1 MFAAHTYKTTL
12 EEIMKTLH
20 KGKFRSFTTAALLCA
35 GLCLAFASVPAVRAK
50 GSISAADLPP
60 VCENIEAPAGNK
72 LAFRVYAVGV
82 QRYRWNGAS
91 GDFVEPV
98 ATLYA
103 DPKYNVKVGTHYA
116 GPTWESI
123 LGGKVVATRVE
134 SCSPDPASIPWLLL
148 RATSTEGVF
157 GPVTYIQRVNTKG
170 GLAPTAPGASTGVI
184 AEIPYT
190 TEYYF
195 YRSGN

>member
-1 MFAAHTYKTTL
+1 
-12 EEIMKTLH
+12 MKTLH
-20 KGKFRSFTTAALLCA
+20 KGKFRSGAVAALLCA
-35 GLCLAFASVPAVRAK
+35 GLCLASASVLAVRAK
-50 GSISAADLPP
+50 GDNGAPDLPP
-60 VCENIEAPAGNK
+60 ACENIEAPAGNK

-82 QRYRWNGAS
+82 QRYRWNGATW
-91 GDFVEPV
+91 DFVEPV

-103 DPKYNVKVGTHYA
+103 DAKYNVKVGIHYA

-123 LGGKVVATRVE
+123 LGGKVVATRVDG
-134 SCSPDPASIPWLLL
+134 CSPDPASIPWLLL
-148 RATSTEGVF
+148 RATSADGVL
-157 GPVTYIQRVNTKG
+157 GSVTFIQRVNTKG
-170 GLAPTAPGASTGVI
+170 GLAPTAPGASTGVM

>member
-1 MFAAHTYKTTL
+1 MYRKKIKL
-12 EEIMKTLH
+12 VIGLI
-20 KGKFRSFTTAALLCA
+20 ALLTVA
-35 GLCLAFASVPAVRAK
+35 GVSLAATPTAMAGNSKRMP
-50 GSISAADLPP
+50 DLPSP
-60 VCENIEAPAGNK
+60 VCDSIQVPHGNK
-72 LAFRVYAVGV
+72 VAFHVYAVGV

-91 GDFVEPV
+91 WDFVEPV

-103 DPKYNVKVGTHYA
+103 DAKYNVKVGIHFA

-123 LGGKVVATRVE
+123 LGGKVVATRVDG
-134 SCSPDPASIPWLLL
+134 CSPDPASIPWLLL
-148 RATSTEGVF
+148 RATSADGVLSS
-157 GPVTYIQRVNTKG
+157 VTYIQRLNTKG
-170 GLAPTAPGASTGVI
+170 GLAPIAPGASTGVM

>member
-1 MFAAHTYKTTL
+1 
-12 EEIMKTLH
+12 MKTLH
-20 KGKFRSFTTAALLCA
+20 KGKFRSGATAALLCA
-35 GLCLAFASVPAVRAK
+35 GLCLASASVLAVRAK
-50 GSISAADLPP
+50 DDNGAPDLPP

-82 QRYRWNGAS
+82 QRYRWNGATW
-91 GDFVEPV
+91 DFVEPV

-103 DPKYNVKVGTHYA
+103 DAKYNVKVGIHYA

-148 RATSTEGVF
+148 RATSADGVLSS
-157 GPVTYIQRVNTKG
+157 VTFIQRVNTKG
-170 GLAPTAPGASTGVI
+170 GLAPTAPGASTGVM

-195 YRSGN
+195 YRAGN